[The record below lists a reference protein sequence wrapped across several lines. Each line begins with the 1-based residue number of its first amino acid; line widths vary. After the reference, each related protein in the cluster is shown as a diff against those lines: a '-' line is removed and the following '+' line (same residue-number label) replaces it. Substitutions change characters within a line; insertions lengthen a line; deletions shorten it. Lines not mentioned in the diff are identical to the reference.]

1 MGKINLN
8 RTVFDKRKF
17 EQTVDTSFSQLV
29 PKEEQRFFDVELATI
44 NDFFIIYTN
53 LFYEIPKDGET
64 NSHTFLIKESSE
76 YVDFDAIND
85 EIQALLEEITS
96 LRQEMIQK
104 DRDNLDLTQKLA
116 QAQANVTSL
125 QAALSQS

>member
-44 NDFFIIYTN
+44 NDFFTIYTN